1 MQLGDLLKS
10 PPPTG
15 RRIFLR
21 AVIIANG
28 ILDNHDRVL
37 SQLKPEDLLIAAD
50 GGTEH
55 CKKIGI
61 RPDIVIGDMDS
72 ISTQLMAEF
81 QSNGTK
87 FIIHSRDKDQT
98 DLELALSYAQQN
110 GVNEVIFFGI
120 FGGRLDL
127 SLSNILLL
135 TRDEWKPISLVVING
150 PDTACLLRAKGS
162 ISVKGKPGDLVSL
175 VPLSEVVEG
184 VSTRGLRWQLD
195 QAVLLQGNTRSVS
208 NELLIDSAQVRID
221 KGKLLLV
228 HRDIPI
234 EGTDE

>member
-1 MQLGDLLKS
+1 MILRKALLQ
-10 PPPTG
+10 PEG
-15 RRIFLR
+15 GLFLR
-21 AVIIANG
+21 AVIFANG
-28 ILDNHDRVL
+28 ILDKNDRVL
-37 SQLKPEDLLIAAD
+37 SHLKPEDLLIAAD

-55 CKKIGI
+55 CKEIGI

-72 ISTQLMAEF
+72 ISSQLMAEF
-81 QSNGTK
+81 QSRGTN

-98 DLELALSYAQQN
+98 DLELALSYAKQN

-120 FGGRLDL
+120 LGGRLDL

-135 TRDEWKPISLVVING
+135 ARDEWKSMSLVVING
-150 PDTACLLRAKGS
+150 PDTAFLLRAKDS
-162 ISVKGKPGDLVSL
+162 ISVIGKPGDLLSL
-175 VPLSEVVEG
+175 VPISEVVEG

-208 NELLIDSAQVRID
+208 NELLTDSAQVKID
-221 KGKLLLV
+221 MGKLLLV

-234 EGTDE
+234 ESIEE